1 MRSTSAQTCE
11 CFHRREETG
20 RVEQQYLD
28 NPREDPMTR
37 GFGPF
42 GKIQEALKKAQEVR
56 DGAQRLQKELEE
68 MEIVGEAGNGLV
80 KVTVNG
86 NQEPLKVS
94 LDPQILQES
103 VDVVEDLLLTAMV
116 NAYTQSAET
125 MRKRMEELTGNIS
138 LPGLGLG

>member
-1 MRSTSAQTCE
+1 
-11 CFHRREETG
+11 
-20 RVEQQYLD
+20 
-28 NPREDPMTR
+28 MTR

-42 GKIQEALKKAQEVR
+42 GKIQEALKKAQQVR
-56 DGAQRLQKELEE
+56 DGAQKLQKELEE

-94 LDPQILQES
+94 LDPEALKEAP
-103 VDVVEDLLLTAMV
+103 DVLEDLILTAMV
-116 NAYTQSAET
+116 SAYTQSAET
-125 MRKRMEELTGNIS
+125 MRKRMEELTGDIS

>member
-1 MRSTSAQTCE
+1 
-11 CFHRREETG
+11 
-20 RVEQQYLD
+20 
-28 NPREDPMTR
+28 MTR

-56 DGAQRLQKELEE
+56 DGAQKLQKELEE

-94 LDPQILQES
+94 IDPQVLQEP

-125 MRKRMEELTGNIS
+125 MRKRMEELTAGIS
-138 LPGLGLG
+138 LPGLG

>member
-1 MRSTSAQTCE
+1 
-11 CFHRREETG
+11 
-20 RVEQQYLD
+20 
-28 NPREDPMTR
+28 MTR

-56 DGAQRLQKELEE
+56 DGAQKLQKELEE

-94 LDPQILQES
+94 LDPEVLKEAP
-103 VDVVEDLLLTAMV
+103 DVLEDLLLTAMV

>member
-1 MRSTSAQTCE
+1 
-11 CFHRREETG
+11 
-20 RVEQQYLD
+20 
-28 NPREDPMTR
+28 MTR

-56 DGAQRLQKELEE
+56 DGAQKLQKELEE

-94 LDPQILQES
+94 IDPQVLQEP

-125 MRKRMEELTGNIS
+125 MRKRMEELTANIS
-138 LPGLGLG
+138 LPGLG

>member
-1 MRSTSAQTCE
+1 
-11 CFHRREETG
+11 
-20 RVEQQYLD
+20 
-28 NPREDPMTR
+28 MTR

-42 GKIQEALKKAQEVR
+42 GRIQEALRKAQEVR
-56 DGAQRLQKELEE
+56 DGAQKLQKELEE

-94 LDPQILQES
+94 LDPQVLQEP